1 MEIAFGES
9 GADREAD
16 FDFDDAMEKAYEEYR
31 VAEAKYF
38 FSLAASHF
46 ERKMIC

>member
-1 MEIAFGES
+1 MMTYEEWADSCGEEMEIAFGES

-31 VAEAKYF
+31 VAEAK
-38 FSLAASHF
+38 
-46 ERKMIC
+46 